1 MEPYDDNGTTYFLH
15 TSSKSKTGYLHVVEP
30 RKGHFHVKLKLSP
43 DDAKQQ
49 YLPGD
54 ACKTPQE
61 AALRYA
67 KYLADKPSFTKKE
80 PAVRRQRKVRRLAA
94 SHNPCSY

>member
-1 MEPYDDNGTTYFLH
+1 MEPFDDNGVVYQLVK
-15 TSSKSKTGYLHVVEP
+15 SSASRTGYLHVVEP
-30 RKGHFHVKLKLSP
+30 RKGHFHVKLKLNP

-54 ACKTPQE
+54 ACKTQQE